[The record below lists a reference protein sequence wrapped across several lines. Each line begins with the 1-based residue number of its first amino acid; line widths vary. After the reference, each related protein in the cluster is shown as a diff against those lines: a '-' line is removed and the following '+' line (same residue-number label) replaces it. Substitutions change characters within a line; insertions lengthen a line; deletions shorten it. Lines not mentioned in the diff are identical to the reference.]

1 MLLPPS
7 VSLSA
12 CVRPG
17 TLSDS
22 LCQEK
27 KFLCLP
33 LSARETQR
41 RATVRKAYSDEQFGR
56 FKRLCARF
64 LVREVDVRLGLAHRL
79 PSEVRKLCAASQV
92 QGFMH
97 SLRRGNPPVRILKWR
112 GGPRPSLMSF
122 LKTNAYRVGP
132 LNDSDIYDLVSMGK

>member
-1 MLLPPS
+1 M
-7 VSLSA
+7 
-12 CVRPG
+12 
-17 TLSDS
+17 
-22 LCQEK
+22 
-27 KFLCLP
+27 
-33 LSARETQR
+33 
-41 RATVRKAYSDEQFGR
+41 AYSDEQVGR
-56 FKRLCARF
+56 FRRLCAR
-64 LVREVDVRLGLAHRL
+64 LLIREVDVRLGSAYNRL

-122 LKTNAYRVGP
+122 LKTNADRVGP

>member
-1 MLLPPS
+1 MLLSPS

-22 LCQEK
+22 LCQGK
-27 KFLCLP
+27 KFLRLP
-33 LSARETQR
+33 LSARESQR

-56 FKRLCARF
+56 FKGFARAF
-64 LVREVDVRLGLAHRL
+64 SFVDVRLGLAHRL
-79 PSEVRKLCAASQV
+79 PSEVQKLCAASQV

-112 GGPRPSLMSF
+112 GDPG
-122 LKTNAYRVGP
+122 RV
-132 LNDSDIYDLVSMGK
+132 

>member
-1 MLLPPS
+1 MLLSPL

-22 LCQEK
+22 FLCQEK

-41 RATVRKAYSDEQFGR
+41 RATVWKAYSDEQFGR
-56 FKRLCARF
+56 FKRLCTRL

-97 SLRRGNPPVRILKWR
+97 SLRRGNPPMRILKWR
-112 GGPRPSLMSF
+112 RDPG
-122 LKTNAYRVGP
+122 RV
-132 LNDSDIYDLVSMGK
+132 